1 MAAKNKGAP
10 NKNLNDT
17 FCVLIHAY
25 IMTQVRTWYGY
36 FEIFEIPFKTAES
49 WFSKSK
55 KCRISLN
62 IGPMTL
68 IFFSQV
74 DLNIS

>member
-1 MAAKNKGAP
+1 MATKNKGAP
-10 NKNLNDT
+10 NTNLNEI

-25 IMTQVRTWYGY
+25 IMTQVRTRYGY

-55 KCRISLN
+55 KMAYL
-62 IGPMTL
+62 P
-68 IFFSQV
+68 
-74 DLNIS
+74 

>member
-25 IMTQVRTWYGY
+25 IMTQVRT
-36 FEIFEIPFKTAES
+36 
-49 WFSKSK
+49 
-55 KCRISLN
+55 
-62 IGPMTL
+62 
-68 IFFSQV
+68 
-74 DLNIS
+74 